1 MGGSLAVVGNLS
13 RGRQVLHCR
22 LLELFSLKLRVG
34 MGAVLQDTRADLLV
48 GVLLVCDLDPVD
60 RLVFAGWQV
69 HNSELG
75 VISELA
81 HLPLDVVLVIL
92 LEDLLGDQVAV
103 WQLEDLGIE
112 ILLLPGDEQGDLWLG
127 LILLED
133 CGGVLWELQSA
144 ELLLLELPLLHV
156 DDLGEVIV
164 IGKRGVVEDIGH
176 LLLDRLINLDLL
188 LAGIVVK
195 LRP

>member
-48 GVLLVCDLDPVD
+48 RVLLVCDLDPVD

-112 ILLLPGDEQGDLWLG
+112 ILLLPRDEQGDLWLG
-127 LILLED
+127 LIPLED

-164 IGKRGVVEDIGH
+164 IGKRGVVEDIRH

>member
-1 MGGSLAVVGNLS
+1 
-13 RGRQVLHCR
+13 
-22 LLELFSLKLRVG
+22 

-133 CGGVLWELQSA
+133 CGGVLWELQST

>member
-69 HNSELG
+69 HNSELR

-127 LILLED
+127 LIPLED

-156 DDLGEVIV
+156 DDLGEVVV

>member
-133 CGGVLWELQSA
+133 CGGVLWELQST